1 MKLKTI
7 FQLLIVI
14 LTMISCHKA
23 SVTIDVS
30 YDPETQKG
38 ILLVDNEFKF
48 KLSEDSTSTSITIT
62 EGNHT
67 FKLNNGKEFNQTILK
82 KGGILNLNNDDFVV
96 MSQPYGSD
104 TKFSSTYNTNI
115 DFTAGHHF
123 VVIDSMIY
131 YSKTDSLEEV
141 SDASLKKALDMDK
154 RLAGQGNFMKYY
166 KKAKFIEKDWDFG
179 LNEDFPETVQTT
191 SSSAATISGNL
202 TYKTKV
208 IPATLFKLY
217 ALMSPQYF
225 VVRNIKDVEASKED
239 VKEDRE
245 KSSKQMEFDK

>member
-96 MSQPYGSD
+96 
-104 TKFSSTYNTNI
+104 
-115 DFTAGHHF
+115 
-123 VVIDSMIY
+123 
-131 YSKTDSLEEV
+131 
-141 SDASLKKALDMDK
+141 
-154 RLAGQGNFMKYY
+154 
-166 KKAKFIEKDWDFG
+166 
-179 LNEDFPETVQTT
+179 
-191 SSSAATISGNL
+191 
-202 TYKTKV
+202 
-208 IPATLFKLY
+208 
-217 ALMSPQYF
+217 
-225 VVRNIKDVEASKED
+225 
-239 VKEDRE
+239 
-245 KSSKQMEFDK
+245 